1 MQSLVSTKWIF
12 WIKWLLSLCLSC
24 IKHGVHL
31 YSLLDALT
39 RIQKD
44 KIAVIID
51 DQSIPYSA
59 LKQRTDQLIHLWNS
73 PENSPLLPQ
82 QIGLLLQQNLDGLAS
97 LFALSRLGKDIIIL
111 NPNLV
116 IDKLHA
122 LIKQKQ
128 LYLIGNLT
136 TLNQL
141 QVKNSFA
148 IPTVQDLAQDQQ
160 YSLIQAVSIRPYYFN
175 KISVCSSGS
184 TGVPKV
190 ATRKSNPLQS
200 LPLLDLL
207 LRKLKFLKIQKIFV
221 MTPICHAAGLTASL
235 MAFSFNKTVILQ
247 QRFNAKTASQLI
259 EQHQIDSLNLVPTI
273 LYRLLASNAPLKPVK
288 YIISGSAPLSRH
300 LILQLVKEYSNIQ
313 LFNLYGSSETGINLF
328 ATPDDL
334 KSHPESI
341 GKAIK
346 GVEVKITDH
355 DGNILAPEQIGT
367 LWTKCAWSIQPNQ
380 WMHCGDLAMYDQHG
394 YFYLKGRQDDMLICG
409 GINVY
414 PIDLENILYQH
425 SAIQYAQAYAIS
437 DHELG
442 QSLAVNI
449 ICKSPI
455 EIAELH
461 DWISDHAPRYLRPK
475 TIQIIENI
483 TTDSIGKPIQ

>member
-1 MQSLVSTKWIF
+1 MQSLMSMKWIF

-24 IKHGVHL
+24 IKHGIHL

-44 KIAVIID
+44 KIAFIID
-51 DQSIPYSA
+51 DQSIPCSA

-73 PENSPLLPQ
+73 PENSQLLPQ
-82 QIGLLLQQNLDGLAS
+82 QIGLLLQQDLDGLAS

-116 IDKLHA
+116 ADKLQT
-122 LIKQKQ
+122 LIEQKQ
-128 LYLIGNLT
+128 LYLIGNKEDIDRLNVQLYT
-136 TLNQL
+136 TIPSKLENIDTSISKI
-141 QVKNSFA
+141 KNHYFA
-148 IPTVQDLAQDQQ
+148 
-160 YSLIQAVSIRPYYFN
+160 

-190 ATRKSNPLQS
+190 ATRKSDPLQS

-207 LRKLKFLKIQKIFV
+207 LRKLKFLQIQKIFV

-247 QRFNAKTASQLI
+247 QRFNAETASQLI

-367 LWTKCAWSIQPNQ
+367 LWTKCAWSIQPNR

-437 DHELG
+437 NHELG
-442 QSLAVNI
+442 QCLAVNI

-483 TTDSIGKPIQ
+483 ATDSIGKPIQ

>member
-1 MQSLVSTKWIF
+1 MSMKWIF
-12 WIKWLLSLCLSC
+12 LIKWLLSLCLSC
-24 IKHGVHL
+24 IKHGIHL

-44 KIAVIID
+44 KIAFIID
-51 DQSIPYSA
+51 DQSISYNA
-59 LKQRTDQLIHLWNS
+59 LKQRTDQLIHLWNL
-73 PENSPLLPQ
+73 PKHRQLLPQ

-122 LIKQKQ
+122 LIEQKK
-128 LYLIGNLT
+128 LYLIGNLEDIDR
-136 TLNQL
+136 LNVQHY
-141 QVKNSFA
+141 SA
-148 IPTVQDLAQDQQ
+148 IPSALEDIDVQI
-160 YSLIQAVSIRPYYFN
+160 SKIKSCYFA

-247 QRFNAKTASQLI
+247 QRFNAETASQLI

-367 LWTKCAWSIQPNQ
+367 LWTKCAWSIQPNR

-442 QSLAVNI
+442 QCLAVNI

>member
-1 MQSLVSTKWIF
+1 MQGLVLMKWIF

-24 IKHGVHL
+24 IKHGIHL

-44 KIAVIID
+44 KTAFIID
-51 DQSIPYSA
+51 DQSISYNE

-73 PENSPLLPQ
+73 PRYHQLLPQ
-82 QIGLLLQQNLDGLAS
+82 QIGLLLQQNLDGLAA

-116 IDKLHA
+116 ADKLQA
-122 LIKQKQ
+122 LIEQKQ
-128 LYLIGNLT
+128 LYLIGDLT
-136 TLNQL
+136 ILNQL
-141 QVKNSFA
+141 QVQDCFA
-148 IPTVQDLAQDQQ
+148 IPTVQDQQ
-160 YSLIQAVSIRPYYFN
+160 YPPIQAISIRPYYFN

-184 TGVPKV
+184 TGIPKV
-190 ATRKSNPLQS
+190 ATRQSKPLQS

-207 LRKLKFLKIQKIFV
+207 LRKLKFLNIQKIFV
-221 MTPICHAAGLTASL
+221 MTPIYHAAGLTASL
-235 MAFSFNKTVILQ
+235 MAFSFHKTVILQ

-273 LYRLLASNAPLKPVK
+273 LYRLLEFNAPLKSVK

-300 LILQLVKEYSNIQ
+300 LILQLMNAYPNIQ

-328 ATPDDL
+328 ATREDL

-346 GVEVKITDH
+346 GVEIKITDH

-380 WMHCGDLAMYDQHG
+380 WMHCGDLATYDQHG
-394 YFYLKGRQDDMLICG
+394 YFYLKGRKDDMLICG

-425 SAIQYAQAYAIS
+425 PAIQYAQAYAIS

-442 QSLAVNI
+442 QCLAVNVI
-449 ICKSPI
+449 LKSPI

-461 DWISDHAPRYLRPK
+461 DWISNNAPRYLRPK

-483 TTDSIGKPIQ
+483 VTDSIGKPIQ

>member
-1 MQSLVSTKWIF
+1 MQSLMSMKWIF

-24 IKHGVHL
+24 IKHGIHL

-44 KIAVIID
+44 KTAFIID
-51 DQSIPYSA
+51 DQSISYNA

-73 PENSPLLPQ
+73 PENSQSLPQ

-122 LIKQKQ
+122 LIEQKK
-128 LYLIGNLT
+128 LYLIGNLEDIDR
-136 TLNQL
+136 LNVQHY
-141 QVKNSFA
+141 SA
-148 IPTVQDLAQDQQ
+148 IPSALEDIDVQI
-160 YSLIQAVSIRPYYFN
+160 SKIKSRYFA

-341 GKAIK
+341 GKTIK

-367 LWTKCAWSIQPNQ
+367 LWTKCAWSIQPNR

-425 SAIQYAQAYAIS
+425 SAIQYAQADAIS

-442 QSLAVNI
+442 QCLAVNI